1 MLLAITGEAE
11 DKALEVDEGQEGLV
25 VVVMQA
31 MAIRIMAEE
40 NLNKLV
46 ITTSLMKS
54 REVN

>member
-25 VVVMQA
+25 VVVTL
-31 MAIRIMAEE
+31 AEK

-46 ITTSLMKS
+46 ITTSHMKS
-54 REVN
+54 REEN